1 MITCQKH
8 LFNLDSSE
16 YYLNC
21 AYKSPLLKK
30 GELLAINAIKKE
42 RTPSNLKPNNYFEI
56 SEEIR
61 KEFSK
66 IIKSH
71 KDEVAIMP
79 SSSYGFANIFSACF
93 YAAADM
99 VSVNIKLSL
108 IQIATPNHLRGRVST
123 VNGIFISSSNEVDDV
138 RAGSAAALFGP
149 VAVVVI
155 GGVVAIGM
163 RLVVRCFLPN
173 CAG

>member
-1 MITCQKH
+1 MQI
-8 LFNLDSSE
+8 
-16 YYLNC
+16 LNG
-21 AYKSPLLKK
+21 PHGFL
-30 GELLAINAIKKE
+30 
-42 RTPSNLKPNNYFEI
+42 
-56 SEEIR
+56 
-61 KEFSK
+61 
-66 IIKSH
+66 
-71 KDEVAIMP
+71 P
-79 SSSYGFANIFSACF
+79 SSFSACCGTMPCGSSVPATVLIYRGNANLGNGFANIFSACF